1 MASFRAQR
9 LAEMI
14 HREISVRLR
23 SEIKEPGVSSISIT
37 RVQVTPDLSRADVS
51 YMPLGGGPV
60 DDELQEAMDRAGRKL
75 RGPIGRALRLRHAPE
90 LCFLQDQ
97 HTEAAVKMTRLL
109 DRLSEER
116 TDEQSAQTDEQSPQE
131 ETT

>member
-23 SEIKEPGVSSISIT
+23 TEIKEPGVSSISIT
-37 RVQVTPDLSRADVS
+37 RVQVTSDLSRADIS
-51 YMPLGGGPV
+51 YMPLGGGAV
-60 DDELQEAMDRAGRKL
+60 DAQLREAMERAGRKL

-90 LCFLQDQ
+90 LRFAEDQ
-97 HTEAAVKMTRLL
+97 HTEAAVKVTRLIE
-109 DRLSEER
+109 RLSEER
-116 TDEQSAQTDEQSPQE
+116 ADENPQE

>member
-23 SEIKEPGVSSISIT
+23 TEIKEPGVRSISIT
-37 RVQVTPDLSRADVS
+37 RVQVTSDLSRADIS

-60 DDELQEAMDRAGRKL
+60 GAELQETMERAGRKL
-75 RGPIGRALRLRHAPE
+75 TLRKLEGISFHQNGTVVSHNA
-90 LCFLQDQ
+90 
-97 HTEAAVKMTRLL
+97 
-109 DRLSEER
+109 
-116 TDEQSAQTDEQSPQE
+116 
-131 ETT
+131 